1 MYAITNFIGWNFNMK
16 KFLKITFAFMA
27 LIFLASCNKDNT
39 SDLISS
45 MLPENVATDVFETN
59 SKEETTTNQGIIQN
73 SAGIIVREDVRTIN
87 SSNVNI
93 TVRTNIPEEERGLG
107 AAIEASYYAD
117 EDAKRLGVSKIL
129 VMQLDSS
136 SVYMLEKEIFSKI
149 NELLVTKYGCDFVVS
164 FVGLNEF
171 VSKYRFDSDITSN
184 NYIWI
189 HEYDDNLQF
198 MKEKKQPV
206 DIITSVYD
214 VTNYS
219 TLVSDGYLEDITD
232 YLMTTEEGGKFYNAF
247 PKETWDAITR
257 DGRIYGYSKGSM
269 FTYYVD
275 QLSVMVLNCN
285 KNMAEKLSI
294 EIENGFSFYNIG
306 DILENANLPKEMAEE
321 VVLLYLPKEYLYR
334 MFGYYDV
341 GCGIFAK
348 KDADGNWVAFN
359 GTENEEFIR
368 LWKTLRTYNEKGWL
382 RTDRTSRVEATK
394 GEALFSV
401 YEYNLF
407 DNGIENYPLG
417 EMEDKILMKEDV
429 SKGKTLI
436 YDVILGETYYEYM
449 DIQEDVY
456 GITTWSEHK
465 EEALKFITLL
475 NTEPELANLYKFGL
489 EGIHYEY
496 TDEDNQMKYLQG
508 TKQVSGRRYAPVN
521 QFITYPVYL
530 EPDNKLDF
538 YKEEFTNFEKSP
550 FLEYEIT
557 VERKEELR
565 EIYDPECVLYQI
577 YDQGYAKLMSGE
589 YEDVDAAVAEIKR
602 IQKEAGIDEYIS
614 AINAEFEKCRNK

>member
-1 MYAITNFIGWNFNMK
+1 MK
-16 KFLKITFAFMA
+16 KILKVAFIFSI
-27 LIFLASCNKDNT
+27 LIM
-39 SDLISS
+39 LISCHKKEDNIHS
-45 MLPENVATDVFETN
+45 LRTTVDDTTADIHETISNIENTAE
-59 SKEETTTNQGIIQN
+59 QGLIPN
-73 SAGIIVREDVRTIN
+73 TADIVIREGVKPLYALGVD
-87 SSNVNI
+87 I
-93 TVRTNIPEEERGLG
+93 TVRTDIPEEERGLG
-107 AAIEASYYAD
+107 AAIEESYYAY

-129 VMQLDSS
+129 VMQLDNAPI
-136 SVYMLEKEIFSKI
+136 YMPEKEIFSKI

-164 FVGLNEF
+164 FVGLNPF
-171 VSKYRFDSDITSN
+171 VCEYYLDGDITSN

-189 HEYDDNLQF
+189 HEYDDNLKY
-198 MKEKKQPV
+198 MKENKQQV
-206 DIITSVYD
+206 DIITSVQSVMD
-214 VTNYS
+214 YS
-219 TLVSDGYLEDITD
+219 TLVMEGYLEDITD
-232 YLMTTEEGGKFYNAF
+232 YLMTTEEGGKLYNAF
-247 PKETWDAITR
+247 PKETWDAITKS
-257 DGRIYGYSKGSM
+257 GRIYGYSKGSM
-269 FTYYVD
+269 YMNFEEGI
-275 QLSVMVLNCN
+275 SVWALNCN
-285 KNMAEKLSI
+285 KAVAQKFGI
-294 EIENGFSFYNIG
+294 EINDGFSFYDIE
-306 DILENANLPKEMAEE
+306 DILDGANFSAETVE
-321 VVLLYLPKEYLYR
+321 DSILLYLPKEYLYR
-334 MFGYYDV
+334 MLGYYDI

-348 KDADGNWVAFN
+348 KDADGNWIAFN
-359 GTENEEFIR
+359 GVEDEEFIR

-382 RTDRTSRVEATK
+382 RTDRASRVAATK

-436 YDVILGETYYEYM
+436 YDVIFGETYYGYM

-496 TDEDNQMKYLQG
+496 TDKDNKMKYLQG
-508 TKQVSGRRYAPVN
+508 SKQVSGRRYAPVN

-538 YKEEFTNFEKSP
+538 YKEEFHKFEKGP

-557 VERKEELR
+557 VERKKELA

-577 YDQGYAKLMSGE
+577 YEQGYAKLMSGE

-602 IQKEAGIDEYIS
+602 IQKEAGIDEYIA
-614 AINAEFEKCRNK
+614 AINAEFEAGRNRKAEK